1 MIRVSKARHDGELHS
16 LANRITIM
24 SNEAIRQQLLE
35 RRQQLAVRADKTERD
50 ASHRDEPLS
59 SDFAEQAVERENDEV
74 LSAISLES
82 RHEIAL
88 IDKAL
93 QRIDNGHYGVC
104 EHCGEGIDERRLNA
118 VPYAELCIHCASK
131 VDQLHH

>member
-1 MIRVSKARHDGELHS
+1 
-16 LANRITIM
+16 M

-74 LSAISLES
+74 LSAISLEA
-82 RHEIAL
+82 RHEITL

-93 QRIDNGHYGVC
+93 RRIDAGQYGVC
-104 EHCGEGIDERRLNA
+104 EHCGENIDERRLQA
-118 VPYAELCIHCASK
+118 VPYAELCIQCASK
-131 VDQLHH
+131 ADQL